1 VPAGPAL
8 PDDRLLRAGLIAL
21 GMYQLALGLF
31 MVLAPGTFFTE
42 LGPFGPRNDHYI
54 RDNASW
60 ELALAAVAL
69 AAVAWRSWRVPVL
82 ALAAVH
88 YALHAI
94 NHLVDVDEATPA
106 WVGVADLVLLA
117 VGAGLLVV
125 LWRRAGNQESMAA
138 TAAGKER
145 R

>member
-1 VPAGPAL
+1 VPAGSAL

-21 GMYQLALGLF
+21 GLYQLALGLF
-31 MVLAPGTFFTE
+31 MVVAPGTFFSE

-60 ELALAAVAL
+60 ELALAAGAL

-94 NHLVDVDEATPA
+94 NHLVDVDKATPA
-106 WVGVADLVLLA
+106 WIGVADLVLL
-117 VGAGLLVV
+117 VIGAGLLVA
-125 LWRRAGNQESMAA
+125 LWRRARTQQTMATTVA
-138 TAAGKER
+138 REER
-145 R
+145 P